1 MTSRSNLII
10 NATKIECGGQEP
22 TTNPN
27 FVSSDPTKP
36 IMINGV
42 IPSASSGSGGDVFT
56 NQTNT
61 FTQVNTFNANTVL
74 TTVDTGNINTTGT
87 ITASSTVI
95 CSKVESSGNVE
106 AGANVECVNV
116 QASGNVEC
124 VDVEASGNCTVSG
137 VGIFSGVLNSD
148 NNLQMDTGS
157 SRSIRAVAYGP
168 GRTIISDVD
177 YLDFKQCSKLN
188 EEQSATATK
197 SFNAGIVNN
206 QQFITRFPT
215 ATTRKFIT
223 EATANNI
230 QRLSYYDINSVDTP
244 FVLYNGTDSTDPA
257 VSNSMTI
264 YPRTIHEA
272 SVTVDSPNVAVNG
285 HRVVIDEGE
294 IHIRSLTASIPK
306 LTWNDNSADV
316 SMPRCVDSFESD
328 SVNYNRGIEFDT
340 TTDNTAN
347 AIFNISN
354 ANSGGLKPVIQI
366 DGAQLQLSDL
376 DSTDVASLVR
386 VNSSGIIDNFGNDL
400 YIDSV
405 SLGDTSRFIKA
416 PIASTN
422 DIEIEPNGV
431 LFCGGDIEA
440 RDSSLISKTSNM
452 LTDYRQTEIDHG
464 VIRLRN
470 QSISGSAITDKPRID
485 WGGTETLAQ
494 TGSCVDFMETGTTQH
509 NRVIEFTTTNPAV
522 NNQILQL
529 RTNNGLLPRMI
540 FVGGAGVGNA
550 EVVAM
555 AGQRDIL
562 NSASPAGDDMI
573 TCESDGGTKF
583 RRLGTSN
590 TDILQVGVDND
601 NVQINEPCDLF
612 KTYTINPTTPTTYNA
627 NLTSQIR
634 GLFDL
639 YVVEVQV
646 FETEI
651 GSGLTKELFNLQNT
665 SFTKFSFGQNTG
677 QTFTIPQLAGAGAGL
692 GFDVKFRVLD
702 SAGGN
707 ETWMPASGAGPGIG
721 IHSLR
726 GQFSGATS
734 SPQFT
739 TNDNADFILQYVN
752 YAAHRVAAGG
762 GWVGST
768 QMPQVHFVMGS
779 GTGTPAK
786 YGLYFP
792 SNFPTGGTN
801 PAVVSNVIRVS
812 LSVNGGFV

>member
-1 MTSRSNLII
+1 MPINLNDNNI
-10 NATKIECGGQEP
+10 NVGAFGTLVQPDIVGQ
-22 TTNPN
+22 NGQL
-27 FVSSDPTKP
+27 VKV
-36 IMINGV
+36 NGV
-42 IPSASSGSGGDVFT
+42 IPTSGTGGGDVYT
-56 NQTNT
+56 NQPNT

-74 TTVDTGNINTTGT
+74 STMDTGEINVSGG
-87 ITASSTVI
+87 ITASTIVTCASLETTT
-95 CSKVESSGNVE
+95 GNVE
-106 AGANVECVNV
+106 CAGNVKCVDV
-116 QASGNVEC
+116 EASGNVEC
-124 VDVEASGNCTVSG
+124 VDVEASGACTVGG

-157 SRSIRAVAYGP
+157 NRSIRAVAYGP
-168 GRTIISDVD
+168 GRTVISDVD

-188 EEQSATATK
+188 EAQTATAEKTF
-197 SFNAGIVNN
+197 SAGIVNK
-206 QQFITRFPT
+206 QKLKTQFPSS
-215 ATTRKFIT
+215 TTQLFET
-223 EATANNI
+223 QATANNL
-230 QRLSYYDINSVDTP
+230 QRLSYVDQDGTSTP
-244 FVLYNGTDSTDPA
+244 MVQYNGTQASDVS

-272 SVTVDSPNVAVNG
+272 SVTVESPNVSVNG
-285 HRVVIDEGE
+285 HRVVIDDGD
-294 IHIRSLTASIPK
+294 IHLRSLTASIPQ

-316 SMPRCVDSFESD
+316 SMPRCVDFFESD
-328 SVNYNRGIEFDT
+328 SANYNRGIEFDT

-354 ANSGGLKPVIQI
+354 ANSSGLKPVIQI

-386 VNSSGIIDNFGNDL
+386 VDTSGIIDNFGNDL

-405 SLGDTSRFIKA
+405 SLGDTSRFIRA
-416 PIASTN
+416 PTASTD

-509 NRVIEFTTTNPAV
+509 NRVIEFTTTDAAV

-562 NSASPAGDDMI
+562 NSTSPAGATMI

-601 NVQINEPCDLF
+601 DVQINEPCDLF

-627 NLTSQIR
+627 NLTTQIR

-639 YVVEVQV
+639 YVVNVPV

-665 SFTKFSFGQNTG
+665 SFTKFSFGQDTG

-692 GFDVKFRVLD
+692 GFNVKFRVLD

-707 ETWMPASGAGPGIG
+707 ETWMPANAPTTGIG

-739 TNDNADFILQYVN
+739 TNDANDFILQYVN
-752 YAAHRVAAGG
+752 YASHRVSAGG

-768 QMPQVHFVMGS
+768 AMPEVHFVMGS

-792 SNFPTGGTN
+792 SNFPTGGTDTS
-801 PAVVSNVIRVS
+801 VVSNVIRIS
-812 LSVNGGFV
+812 LSVNGAFV

>member
-1 MTSRSNLII
+1 MPINLNDNTI
-10 NATKIECGGQEP
+10 NVGAFSTTTQPDIVGQ
-22 TTNPN
+22 
-27 FVSSDPTKP
+27 
-36 IMINGV
+36 NGQLV
-42 IPSASSGSGGDVFT
+42 KVNGIIPSAGTGGGDVYT
-56 NQTNT
+56 NQPNT

-74 TTVDTGNINTTGT
+74 STMDTGEINVSGGITATTT
-87 ITASSTVI
+87 ITCASLVAAT
-95 CSKVESSGNVE
+95 GNVE
-106 AGANVECVNV
+106 CAGNVECVDV

-124 VDVEASGNCTVSG
+124 VDVEASGACTVGG

-148 NNLQMDTGS
+148 NNLQLDTGS
-157 SRSIRAVAYGP
+157 NRSIRAVAYGP

-188 EEQSATATK
+188 EAQTATAEKTF
-197 SFNAGIVNN
+197 SAGIVNK
-206 QQFITRFPT
+206 QKLKTQFPS
-215 ATTRKFIT
+215 ATTQLFET
-223 EATANNI
+223 QATANNL
-230 QRLSYYDINSVDTP
+230 QRLSYVDQDGTSTP
-244 FVLYNGTDSTDPA
+244 MVQYNGTQASDVS

-272 SVTVDSPNVAVNG
+272 SVTVESPNVSVNG
-285 HRVVIDEGE
+285 HRVVIDDGD
-294 IHIRSLTASIPK
+294 IHLRSLTASIPQ

-316 SMPRCVDSFESD
+316 SMPRCVDFFESD
-328 SVNYNRGIEFDT
+328 STNYNRGIEFDT
-340 TTDNTAN
+340 STDNTAN

-376 DSTDVASLVR
+376 DSTDVASLVK

-400 YIDSV
+400 NIDSV
-405 SLGDTSRFIKA
+405 SLGDASRLIRA
-416 PIASTN
+416 PVASTN
-422 DIEIEPNGV
+422 DIEIQPNGV

-440 RDSSLISKTSNM
+440 RASSLISKTSNM

-470 QSISGSAITDKPRID
+470 QSIAGSAITDKPRID

-494 TGSCVDFMETGTTQH
+494 TGSCVDFMETGATQH
-509 NRVIEFTTTNPAV
+509 NRVIEFTTTDTAV
-522 NNQILQL
+522 NNQILQV

-562 NSASPAGDDMI
+562 NSTSPAGATMI
-573 TCESDGGTKF
+573 TCEADGGTKF

-601 NVQINEPCDLF
+601 DVQINEPCDLF

-627 NLTSQIR
+627 NLTTQIR

-639 YVVEVQV
+639 YVANVTV

-665 SFTKFSFGQNTG
+665 SFTKFSFGQDTG

-702 SAGGN
+702 SAGGG
-707 ETWMPASGAGPGIG
+707 ETWIPAIGGTSGG

-739 TNDNADFILQYVN
+739 TNDNGDFIVQYVN
-752 YAAHRVAAGG
+752 YAAHRVSPSV
-762 GWVGST
+762 GWNGT
-768 QMPQVHFVMGS
+768 TAMPQIHFIMGS

-792 SNFPTGGTN
+792 SNYPSGGTN
-801 PAVVSNVIRVS
+801 PATVSNVIRVS
-812 LSVNGGFV
+812 LSINGAFV